1 MVDESVRLI
10 SSVMYMNVVVPNYI
24 LFRMFAIQL
33 LLIPLQ
39 FLVLFGFSK
48 PRVQGGV
55 ENES

>member
-10 SSVMYMNVVVPNYI
+10 SSVMYMNVVVPNYR

-33 LLIPLQ
+33 LH
-39 FLVLFGFSK
+39 FYNFFVLFGFSK

>member
-33 LLIPLQ
+33 LH
-39 FLVLFGFSK
+39 FYNFFVLFGFSK